1 MFDAGP
7 WELATLLSKLVAY
20 AGFVSFSGGLFVFWL
35 GTRPEQSSA
44 VSAAARWSPAARAHL
59 VSRTILKAAAA
70 LAALVLYFL
79 LQIGLINQNGLR
91 GMFDSFMAGIVL
103 QSTVG
108 YGVIMRTV
116 GILLPLTGL
125 LMARRA
131 LLATGSARIAPRL
144 QVSWL
149 VGTLLFS
156 SSFAVLGHVVNL
168 SLLAQLAIVL
178 HTFAISLWVGALY
191 PLYVLCER
199 EPAAVVLPVL
209 RRFGVWGWGI
219 TASLLV
225 TGVFLLTQ
233 LVEAPADMLT
243 TPYGQLLSAKLVL
256 VLALLGL
263 GALNKFRLVPALEAA
278 GAGKLSKSIAGER
291 ALVVLILVLTAC
303 MTTLT
308 GPSHMN

>member
-44 VSAAARWSPAARAHL
+44 VSAAARWSVPARTAI
-59 VSRTILKAAAA
+59 VSRTLITAVLA
-70 LAALVLYFL
+70 LAALLLYFL

-131 LLATGSARIAPRL
+131 LLASGSARIAPRL
-144 QVSWL
+144 LVSWIA
-149 VGTLLFS
+149 GALLFS

-233 LVEAPADMLT
+233 LVAAPADMLT
-243 TPYGQLLSAKLVL
+243 TPYGQLLCAKLVL

-278 GAGKLSKSIAGER
+278 GAGKLCKSIAGER
-291 ALVVLILVLTAC
+291 ALVVLVLVLTAC

>member
-35 GTRPEQSSA
+35 GTRPEQSA
-44 VSAAARWSPAARAHL
+44 AASAAARWSVPARTTI
-59 VSRTILKAAAA
+59 VSRTIITAGLA
-70 LAALVLYFL
+70 LAALLLYFL
-79 LQIGLINQNGLR
+79 LQIGQINQNGLR

-125 LMARRA
+125 LMARRS
-131 LLATGSARIAPRL
+131 LLASGSARIAPRL
-144 QVSWL
+144 LVSWIA
-149 VGTLLFS
+149 GALLFS

-178 HTFAISLWVGALY
+178 HTFAISMWVGALY

-243 TPYGQLLSAKLVL
+243 TPYGQLLCAKLVL

-263 GALNKFRLVPALEAA
+263 GALNKFRLVPALASA
-278 GAGKLSKSIAGER
+278 GSASLQKSLAGER
-291 ALVVLILVLTAC
+291 LLALLILILTAC
-303 MTTLT
+303 LTTLT
-308 GPSHMN
+308 GPSHMA

>member
-1 MFDAGP
+1 M
-7 WELATLLSKLVAY
+7 
-20 AGFVSFSGGLFVFWL
+20 
-35 GTRPEQSSA
+35 
-44 VSAAARWSPAARAHL
+44 
-59 VSRTILKAAAA
+59 
-70 LAALVLYFL
+70 
-79 LQIGLINQNGLR
+79 
-91 GMFDSFMAGIVL
+91 L

-144 QVSWL
+144 LVSWL
-149 VGTLLFS
+149 VGALLFS

>member
-35 GTRPEQSSA
+35 GTRPEQNSA
-44 VSAAARWSPAARAHL
+44 VSAAARWSVPARTTI
-59 VSRTILKAAAA
+59 VSRTLITAELA
-70 LAALVLYFL
+70 LAALLLYFL
-79 LQIGLINQNGLR
+79 LQIGQINQNGLR

-108 YGVIMRTV
+108 YGVIMRAV

-131 LLATGSARIAPRL
+131 LLASGSARIAPRL
-144 QVSWL
+144 LVSWIA
-149 VGTLLFS
+149 GALLFS
-156 SSFAVLGHVVNL
+156 GSFAVLGHVVSL

-225 TGVFLLTQ
+225 TGVFLLTR

-243 TPYGQLLSAKLVL
+243 TPYGQLLCAKLVL

-278 GAGKLSKSIAGER
+278 GAGKLCKSIAGER
-291 ALVVLILVLTAC
+291 ALVVLVLVLTAC

>member
-1 MFDAGP
+1 VFDAGP

-35 GTRPEQSSA
+35 GTRPEQSA
-44 VSAAARWSPAARAHL
+44 AASAAARWSVPARTTI
-59 VSRTILKAAAA
+59 VSRTIITAGLA
-70 LAALVLYFL
+70 LAALLLYFL
-79 LQIGLINQNGLR
+79 LQIGQINQNGLR

-125 LMARRA
+125 LMARRS
-131 LLATGSARIAPRL
+131 LLASGSARIAPRL
-144 QVSWL
+144 LVSWIA
-149 VGTLLFS
+149 GALLFS

-243 TPYGQLLSAKLVL
+243 TPYGQLLCAKLVL

-263 GALNKFRLVPALEAA
+263 GALNKFRLVPALASA
-278 GAGKLSKSIAGER
+278 GSASLQKSLAGER
-291 ALVVLILVLTAC
+291 LLALLILILTAC
-303 MTTLT
+303 LTTLT
-308 GPSHMN
+308 GPSHMA